1 MSKLYLG
8 VLLTCSPLLPGAEAA
23 VVGELQELY
32 YNNRDVRL
40 MLELLATSSG
50 LAPAIAVLTIF
61 DKVRGY
67 RLVNSENMKYADFLI
82 LDIPRSFDA
91 PHNQNCQKREGCG

>member
-1 MSKLYLG
+1 M
-8 VLLTCSPLLPGAEAA
+8 
-23 VVGELQELY
+23 VGELQELY

-67 RLVNSENMKYADFLI
+67 NVVCRCRKYEICRFPNFRHSEKL
-82 LDIPRSFDA
+82 
-91 PHNQNCQKREGCG
+91 